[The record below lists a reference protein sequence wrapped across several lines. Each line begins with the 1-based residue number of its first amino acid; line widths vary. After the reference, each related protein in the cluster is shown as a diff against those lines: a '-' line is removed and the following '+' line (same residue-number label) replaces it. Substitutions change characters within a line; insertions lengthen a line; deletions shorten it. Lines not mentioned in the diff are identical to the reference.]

1 MEGKP
6 LKQKALIACV
16 SIVLSLGVNGTVQG
30 ADESV
35 SPSNP
40 VVAPNSPT
48 EKELGLFFEEQ
59 DLVTANKRP
68 TSLRKAPAIAT
79 IITADEIRNMG
90 ANSIL
95 DVLKMVPG
103 IGISITESGV
113 MMLEVRGIRT
123 SINEKVLV
131 MIDGHSLNKNF
142 DGSALY
148 NVAGLLPV
156 ENIKQVEVVRG
167 PGSALYG
174 TSAFVATIN
183 IITRNAEEINGLELK
198 SGWGSFDT
206 FKANMVAGKAL
217 GDKLTFSMSADHY
230 QTNGPN
236 LRIPADVL
244 TPSGTSLAPGPADS
258 STKQTDIFFKV
269 GYGDLSFRGHYLTK
283 KRGLFIGLGSALT
296 ESSQDMIDNYWGEL
310 AYDLHITKG
319 LTSNT
324 KLRYDYYDQ
333 DPYARILPIG
343 ALGVYTNGMVAI
355 PMVKNR
361 NIGVEEQLSW
371 DIHDGHHLILGAS
384 FDVMRQYGTRQL
396 TNFDP
401 STFAPLVTPVLQE
414 TANWNKDV
422 TREAWALYGQYE
434 WRALENLNIT
444 LGGRYDHYN
453 DFGGTTNPRV
463 AVVWNFLENADLKLL
478 YGKAFRAPNFVELYN
493 INNPVIVG
501 NPNLKP
507 EKIETYEAGLA
518 YRFNRFF
525 AAELN
530 YFYSDISNMII
541 LNTNVPPNAAAYY
554 DNIGKAI
561 IQGFEFG
568 VNGAYKRDF
577 YWKLSYAWQEPRD
590 GTTNKPLPYVPAQR
604 AKAGLNYALT
614 KYVNLHT
621 DLLWTGVRP
630 RDTGDTRQQM
640 PAYFTADMAMTFKNF
655 YKTLEIQA
663 VVKNLL
669 NQQYRDPDTSSA
681 NKVPFDFPRE
691 GISGFVTAS
700 YKF

>member
-1 MEGKP
+1 MKHKE
-6 LKQKALIACV
+6 LIA
-16 SIVLSLGVNGTVQG
+16 SLSLALCLGVNSMVLA
-30 ADESV
+30 ADEPV
-35 SPSNP
+35 SQPNP
-40 VVAPNSPT
+40 VMEQNSQT

-59 DLVTANKRP
+59 DLVTATKRP

-90 ANSIL
+90 ANNIM
-95 DVLKMVPG
+95 DVLKMAPG
-103 IGISITESGV
+103 LGISINESGV
-113 MMLEVRGIRT
+113 LMLEVRGVRT
-123 SINEKVLV
+123 AINEKVLV
-131 MIDGHSLNKNF
+131 MIDGHSLNRNF

-198 SGWGSFDT
+198 SGGGSFDT
-206 FKANMVAGKAL
+206 FKANMVAGKAI
-217 GDKLTFSMSADHY
+217 GDKLTFSMSADHF

-236 LRIPADVL
+236 LGIPADVL
-244 TPSGTSLAPGPADS
+244 TPTGTSLAPGTADS
-258 STKQTDIFFKV
+258 SAKQTDVFFKV

-324 KLRYDYYDQ
+324 KVRYDYYDQ
-333 DPYARILPIG
+333 DPYVRILPKG
-343 ALGVYTNGMVAI
+343 AYGLYTEGMVAI
-355 PMVKNR
+355 PLVKNR

-371 DIHDGHHLILGAS
+371 DVHDDHHLILGAS
-384 FDVMRQYGTRQL
+384 FDVMRQYGTGEI
-396 TNFDP
+396 TNYDP
-401 STFAPLVTPVLQE
+401 NTFLPLVPPVLQE
-414 TANWNKDV
+414 TANWNRDV
-422 TREAWALYGQYE
+422 TREVWALYGQYE
-434 WRALENLNIT
+434 WQAMENLNIT

-463 AVVWNFLENADLKLL
+463 ALVWSFLENADLKLL

-493 INNPVIVG
+493 TTNPVVVG
-501 NPNLKP
+501 NPILKP

-530 YFYSDISNMII
+530 YFYSEIKNMII
-541 LNTNVPPNAAAYY
+541 WNTNVPLNNPAFY
-554 DNIGKAI
+554 DNIGSAI
-561 IQGFEFG
+561 TQGVELG
-568 VNGAYKRDF
+568 INGAYKRDF
-577 YWKLSYAWQEPRD
+577 HWKFSYAWQEPRD
-590 GTTNKPLPYVPAQR
+590 AITNRPLPYVPAQR
-604 AKAGLNYALT
+604 ANASINYVVT
-614 KYVNLHT
+614 KYANLHT

-630 RDTGDTRQQM
+630 RDKGDTRQQM
-640 PAYFTADMAMTFKNF
+640 PAYFTADMALTFKNF

-669 NQQYRDPDTSSA
+669 NQHYKDPDTSNAS
-681 NKVPFDFPRE
+681 KVPSDFPRE
-691 GISGFVTAS
+691 GISAFVSAS
-700 YKF
+700 YRF

>member
-1 MEGKP
+1 MKR
-6 LKQKALIACV
+6 KV
-16 SIVLSLGVNGTVQG
+16 SITALSCVLCLGVNVSARG
-30 ADESV
+30 AQEPV
-35 SPSNP
+35 SPVSQ
-40 VVAPNSPT
+40 T
-48 EKELGLFFEEQ
+48 EKELGLFFDEQ
-59 DLVTANKRP
+59 DLVTATKRP

-79 IITADEIRNMG
+79 VITADEIRNMG
-90 ANSIL
+90 ANNIM

-103 IGISITESGV
+103 LGISINESGV
-113 MMLEVRGIRT
+113 LMLEVRGIRT
-123 SINEKVLV
+123 ATNEKVLV
-131 MIDGHSLNKNF
+131 MIDGHSLNRNF

-148 NVAGLLPV
+148 NVAPLLPV

-206 FKANMVAGKAL
+206 FKANMVAGKAI
-217 GDKLTFSMSADHY
+217 GDKLTFSMSADHF

-244 TPSGTSLAPGPADS
+244 TPTGTSLAPGTTDS
-258 STKQTDIFFKV
+258 SAKQTDVFFKV

-283 KRGLFIGLGSALT
+283 KRGLFIGLGSALN
-296 ESSQDMIDNYWGEL
+296 EGSKDDIDNYWGEL
-310 AYDLHITKG
+310 AYDLHIG
-319 LTSNT
+319 DELISNT

-333 DPYARILPIG
+333 DPFVRIFPAG
-343 ALGVYTNGMVAI
+343 ASGLYTNGMVAI
-355 PMVKNR
+355 PLVKNR

-371 DIHDGHHLILGAS
+371 NVLDGHDLILGAS
-384 FDVMRQYGTRQL
+384 FDVMRQYGTSEM
-396 TNFDP
+396 TNYDP
-401 STFAPLVTPVLQE
+401 NTFLPLVPPVLQG
-414 TANWNKDV
+414 TADWNRDV
-422 TREAWALYGQYE
+422 TREVWALYGQYE

-453 DFGGTTNPRV
+453 DFGGTTNPR
-463 AVVWNFLENADLKLL
+463 AALVWSFLENADLKLL

-493 INNPVIVG
+493 TTNPVVVG
-501 NPNLKP
+501 NSKLNP

-530 YFYSDISNMII
+530 YFYSEIKNMII
-541 LNTNVPPNAAAYY
+541 WNTNVPLGKPAFY
-554 DNIGKAI
+554 DNIGSAI
-561 IQGFEFG
+561 TQGVELG
-568 VNGAYKRDF
+568 INGAYERNL

-590 GTTNKPLPYVPAQR
+590 ATTNRPLPYVPAQR
-604 AKAGLNYALT
+604 AKASINYAVC
-614 KYVNLHT
+614 KYANLHT

-630 RDTGDTRQQM
+630 RDTGDTRPQM
-640 PAYFTADMAMTFKNF
+640 PAYFTADMALTFKNF
-655 YKTLEIQA
+655 YKTMEIQA
-663 VVKNLL
+663 TIRNLFDKS
-669 NQQYRDPDTSSA
+669 YKDPDTSGA
-681 NKVPFDFPRE
+681 LNKVPGDFPRE
-691 GISGFVTAS
+691 GLSAFVTAS